1 MSLASA
7 DVQLDQAVHEVT
19 IATKAIANLIFSTV
33 APCLSIKSGS
43 THSCGVTGVLCTG
56 GVELTTE
63 LSAAANGRE
72 AKQAFTAGLVGP
84 LEDTVG
90 GVGGTPPVVL
100 GAGVYGDADL
110 AVTLVALLTGAAD
123 L

>member
-1 MSLASA
+1 ML
-7 DVQLDQAVHEVT
+7 VH
-19 IATKAIANLIFSTV
+19 
-33 APCLSIKSGS
+33 CSGS
-43 THSCGVTGVLCTG
+43 VRDPNL
-56 GVELTTE
+56 
-63 LSAAANGRE
+63 
-72 AKQAFTAGLVGP
+72 AGS

-110 AVTLVALLTGAAD
+110 AVTLIALLTGAAD